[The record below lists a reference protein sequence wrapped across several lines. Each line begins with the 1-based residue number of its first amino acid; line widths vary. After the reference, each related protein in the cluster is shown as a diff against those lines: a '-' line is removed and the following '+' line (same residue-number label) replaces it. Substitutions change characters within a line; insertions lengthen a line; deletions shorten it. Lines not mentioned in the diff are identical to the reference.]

1 MQILRSEVRT
11 GLFVIITLGLVVGIV
26 LYLSSPGLFRP
37 LKSFRVYFDNAA
49 GIKPGAAVMLA
60 GRKIGTVT
68 DIQSPV
74 PLNERPEMNLNYEA
88 MVRVQVASD
97 SQIYK
102 ETTVLMRSFGLLAE
116 LVIDFNN
123 GNPNSGLA
131 EPNDKFVGVRAPD
144 LGEVGPIIIQKLEPA
159 LKQSE
164 ATLAELQ
171 KTSHNLTVLTAK
183 DSVLMGTLKN
193 FQDVGGNLKGITQ
206 KGGGIDTTLV
216 QVHEA
221 LNQVHDVLVNVQN
234 ATSQLQKDNN
244 LQKTLAN
251 FDASSGKLKV
261 ILDSVDKT
269 LKLALPRVELI
280 VSDLGQMTDKLKRQ
294 PWRIIW
300 PSTIKYAEEA
310 QAEETAPRVPLKR
323 KKKP

>member
-11 GLFVIITLGLVVGIV
+11 GLLVILTLGLVVGIV

-60 GRKIGTVT
+60 GRKIGTVAE
-68 DIQSPV
+68 IQSPV
-74 PLNERPEMNLNYEA
+74 PLNDRPEKNLNYEA
-88 MVRVQVASD
+88 MVRVQVAFD

-102 ETTVLMRSFGLLAE
+102 ETTVSMRSFGLLAE
-116 LVIDFNN
+116 LVIDFTN

-131 EPNDKFVGVRAPD
+131 EANEKFVGVRAPD
-144 LGEVGPIIIQKLEPA
+144 LGEVGPLIIQKLEPA

-171 KTSHNLTVLTAK
+171 KTSHNLTLLTAK
-183 DSVLMGTLKN
+183 DSVLTGALKN
-193 FQDVGGNLKGITQ
+193 FQDVGANLKGITE
-206 KGGGIDTTLV
+206 KGGGIDSTLA

-221 LNQVHDVLVNVQN
+221 LNGVQKVLGNVQN
-234 ATSQLQKDNN
+234 ITLQLEKDDN

-261 ILDSVDKT
+261 ILDSMDKT
-269 LKLALPRVELI
+269 LKSALPRIDLI
-280 VSDLGQMTDKLKRQ
+280 VSDVGQMTDKLKRQ
-294 PWRIIW
+294 PWRVIW
-300 PSTIKYAEEA
+300 PSTIKYPEEA
-310 QAEETAPRVPLKR
+310 QAEQTRAPLKR
-323 KKKP
+323 RR